1 MPGRHPDDDVLADLA
16 ADVLPAVDARAVEA
30 HVMSCDRCA
39 ALLEDAERVRGL
51 LLADDPGP
59 VPAQVWQRIEAA
71 LAAEAA
77 TGHVGAGPRDRAG
90 HDANGHLTAGHD
102 RSGSRSPAAGDTAAD
117 TAAFQA
123 FVQAPD
129 GAVHP
134 PAPPLPPAPAEPAGG
149 TAGWAED
156 ADPLDDPARWAAP
169 RAGRGGGTSRRRDV
183 RTDGAGRRTPV
194 LLAAAATVVLVAAV
208 GGVTRL
214 TSGGGASTS
223 AGAGATGAQA
233 GPSAA
238 AGAEGLDDGTV
249 VLRSKRAYREAT
261 LAQDAAAL
269 LTISSLSAAG
279 GQGKATAT
287 KRATPSGLDAA
298 RAQMDASADDLTN
311 PARLSSCLDALNV
324 SQDRLIAI
332 DLATY
337 EGREAAILL
346 LRTSDGGREVW
357 AVERTCAPGNEGAL
371 KYARLSG

>member
-16 ADVLPAVDARAVEA
+16 ADVLPPVDARAVEA

-77 TGHVGAGPRDRAG
+77 PGRSHT
-90 HDANGHLTAGHD
+90 TAGHD
-102 RSGSRSPAAGDTAAD
+102 RSAPRSPAVGDPAAD

-123 FVQAPD
+123 FVRAPD
-129 GAVHP
+129 GGDHSPGA
-134 PAPPLPPAPAEPAGG
+134 PLPPAPAEPAEG

-156 ADPLDDPARWAAP
+156 ADPLDDPARWTAP
-169 RAGRGGGTSRRRDV
+169 RAVRGGGAGRRRDA
-183 RTDGAGRRTPV
+183 RDDGARRRTPV
-194 LLAAAATVVLVAAV
+194 LFAAAAAVVLIAAV

-214 TSGGGASTS
+214 TSGGDASTS
-223 AGAGATGAQA
+223 AGVAAPQT
-233 GPSAA
+233 GPSAV
-238 AGAEGLDDGTV
+238 AGAEGLDDGAV

-269 LTISSLSAAG
+269 LTSFSTLSAAG

-287 KRATPSGLDAA
+287 TRATPRGLDAA

-311 PARLSSCLDALNV
+311 PARLSACLDALNV
-324 SQDRLIAI
+324 SQDRLIAV